1 MPEKGVTLILNFKGT
16 LFSKKKMIQ
25 AKLSQL
31 GYFRRLTTYPS
42 EQDDMSKVGQ
52 YQAVAPGGGGYVYV
66 KLFK

>member
-1 MPEKGVTLILNFKGT
+1 MPEKGVTLNLNLRRPCF
-16 LFSKKKMIQ
+16 LKKLIQ